1 MLTAFATE
9 LNSTQSEL
17 EALLAKVEALKGQI
31 KSLKSAEKKVLKVVE
46 NLKNLVSELPEVAI
60 NELKK
65 EILSLFPSDRSADSQ
80 GSLEMQ
86 NTQKSQRLGTKKQ
99 ARI

>member
-31 KSLKSAEKKVLKVVE
+31 KTLKAAENKVLKVVE
-46 NLKNLVSELPEVAI
+46 NLRNLVAQLPEVAI

-65 EILSLFPSDRSADSQ
+65 EILSLFPSESEPIKEPAPVISI
-80 GSLEMQ
+80 
-86 NTQKSQRLGTKKQ
+86 T
-99 ARI
+99 